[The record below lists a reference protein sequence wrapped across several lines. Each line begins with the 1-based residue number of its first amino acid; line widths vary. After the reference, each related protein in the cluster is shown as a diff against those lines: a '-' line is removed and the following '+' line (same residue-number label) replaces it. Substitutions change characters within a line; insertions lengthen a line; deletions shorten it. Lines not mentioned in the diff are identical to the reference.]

1 MPRVAVPWDPVRKE
15 GNPTRSELVNKV
27 IKTVKRFEVRRQGV
41 QSAARRPIEY
51 DEFINLLD
59 LVHSAEGKGTLPY
72 VVSSVLTLQW
82 HMITRIDDMMQLK
95 FDSFSPNVQH
105 PGTLM
110 CQLRWSKNI
119 SEERDAPEQILMG
132 RLDPRVCVLLN
143 LAVHVEMTTSNSEY
157 VFGNSVDGDRVV
169 RRFLQDKFDDAAFHK
184 LKEGNLGTH
193 SLRKG
198 AATYGS
204 RSGLPKDFINRRGRW
219 RMQKSIVDVYI
230 DNTQP
235 YPDAMTAS
243 VLAGPLGPCLYRV
256 KEGMRCVT
264 VDLLENKIS
273 MTAKQKMGSYIAREL
288 GICTA
293 LGGDGASR
301 HLRD

>member
-1 MPRVAVPWDPVRKE
+1 MRPKRYQAILVEFMSFINAQKYASDATFTREVLLKITPEDVCKWVNYRAFGEAYPSEGAKPVCARSSTLAYAKKAISSFMPRVAVPWDPVRKE

-132 RLDPRVCVLLN
+132 SLDPRVCVLLN

-169 RRFLQDKFDDAAFHK
+169 RRFLQDKFDDAAFYK

-204 RSGLPKDFINRRGRW
+204 RSGLPKDFINRRGSHTP
-219 RMQKSIVDVYI
+219 MQ
-230 DNTQP
+230 
-235 YPDAMTAS
+235 
-243 VLAGPLGPCLYRV
+243 
-256 KEGMRCVT
+256 
-264 VDLLENKIS
+264 
-273 MTAKQKMGSYIAREL
+273 
-288 GICTA
+288 
-293 LGGDGASR
+293 
-301 HLRD
+301 